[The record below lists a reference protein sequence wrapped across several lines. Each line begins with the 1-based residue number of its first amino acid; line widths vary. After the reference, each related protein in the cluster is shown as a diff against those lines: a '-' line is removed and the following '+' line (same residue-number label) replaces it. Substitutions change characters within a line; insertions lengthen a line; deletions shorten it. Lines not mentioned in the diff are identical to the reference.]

1 MKKYIKGKDGKFKGS
16 IPSPASIPSTPT
28 SKLPPVP
35 ADSASS
41 IPKSA
46 NFYPDISDALAELKA
61 ADYPF
66 RSMDRAPRRKP
77 WEDVDLTIKSGESE
91 DGGTEYYF
99 TNFES
104 EHGNE
109 AILGNIDISDDG
121 GYVARYEIDLDGDLE
136 EAGSETFSSK
146 SEAEAWLQES
156 MKRSA
161 DYIINF
167 DNTWRL
173 YPGDID
179 REIKMHGCDEDFWHE
194 SGVRSQPKNG
204 YGERSAYMRGS
215 TPNRSVEIV
224 GTEVTG
230 YSVLIREHEDDN
242 DDVGKS
248 FMIKHANSF
257 EEAIAFGR
265 YVGTGAADYKRKSS
279 N

>member
-16 IPSPASIPSTPT
+16 IPSPASIPSVPT

-35 ADSASS
+35 AAATSPQPEEYQQDVS
-41 IPKSA
+41 K
-46 NFYPDISDALAELKA
+46 ALAELKA
-61 ADYPF
+61 ANYPF
-66 RSMDRAPRRKP
+66 GSMDRAPRRKP

-99 TNFES
+99 KNLES

-109 AILGNIDISDDG
+109 AILGNIDISDG
-121 GYVARYEIDLDGDLE
+121 GRYVAKYEIDLDGDLE

-146 SEAEAWLQES
+146 LEAEAWLQES

-161 DYIINF
+161 DYMVNF
-167 DNTWRL
+167 DNTWKL

-179 REIKMHGCDEDFWHE
+179 RAIKMHGCDEDFWHE
-194 SGVRSQPKNG
+194 SGVRSQPKNE

-230 YSVLIREHEDDN
+230 YSVFIREHEDDN

-257 EEAIAFGR
+257 QEAIAFGR
-265 YVGTGAADYKRKSS
+265 YVGTGAADYKRNSS
-279 N
+279 R

>member
-16 IPSPASIPSTPT
+16 IPSPSSIPSIPS

-35 ADSASS
+35 TDAASPQTEGHQQDVS
-41 IPKSA
+41 K
-46 NFYPDISDALAELKA
+46 ALAELKA
-61 ADYPF
+61 AGYPF
-66 RSMDRAPRRKP
+66 GSMDLAPRRKP

-91 DGGTEYYF
+91 YGGTEYYF
-99 TNFES
+99 KNFEG

-109 AILGNIDISDDG
+109 AVLGNIDESDDG
-121 GYVARYEIDLDGDLE
+121 GYVAIYEIELDGAVE

-146 SEAEAWLQES
+146 SEAEAWLEES

-194 SGVRSQPKNG
+194 SGVRSKPKNG
-204 YGERSAYMRGS
+204 YGGRSAYMRGS
-215 TPNRSVEIV
+215 TPNRSVEIF

-242 DDVGKS
+242 DEEGKS

-257 EEAIAFGR
+257 QEAIAFGR
-265 YVGTGAADYKRKSS
+265 YVGTGAADYKRKAV
-279 N
+279 